1 MESALVVS
9 WAAFVALGSPEE
21 LSSGRSSSFCVRLRL
36 TVPTTKIVDL
46 SEDLRNRPVTVR
58 VAKFPQAHCCVVTI
72 GASMVLFGAD
82 CRTFK
87 RGQF

>member
-9 WAAFVALGSPEE
+9 WATFVALAPE

-58 VAKFPQAHCCVVTI
+58 VAKSPRNRRKFRYSDSDITKEAPARL
-72 GASMVLFGAD
+72 SE
-82 CRTFK
+82 
-87 RGQF
+87 

>member
-9 WAAFVALGSPEE
+9 WATFVALGSPE

-46 SEDLRNRPVTVR
+46 SEDLRNRPD
-58 VAKFPQAHCCVVTI
+58 
-72 GASMVLFGAD
+72 S
-82 CRTFK
+82 
-87 RGQF
+87 